1 MPPMVTN
8 FNTLVMEM
16 AESTKMMA
24 PLQEQFKRKFEPSL
38 TNDLRSFEEYF
49 LTHIKDIEPEFD
61 ANGAVTGF
69 VTNGLDFRTIS
80 EAGQNELTQIRGMFH
95 KVIN

>member
-1 MPPMVTN
+1 M
-8 FNTLVMEM
+8 
-16 AESTKMMA
+16 
-24 PLQEQFKRKFEPSL
+24 
-38 TNDLRSFEEYF
+38 
-49 LTHIKDIEPEFD
+49 KDIEPEFD

-95 KVIN
+95 KVIY